1 MATSAIG
8 STSSSTP
15 NVGAFGNLK
24 TDDFLKVMMSELSH
38 QDPFQPQDSSKLLEQ
53 MSSLRNIE
61 SQLSLQKSIE
71 SLVLNNQISSAGT
84 MIGKVVSGL
93 NDQNQTVSGLVTS
106 VRVASGKVVL
116 ELDSGDRLLMDR
128 VTQLAKMEPNSASA
142 PLAANTAA

>member
-8 STSSSTP
+8 STSSTTP
-15 NVGAFGNLK
+15 SAGAFGNLK

-93 NDQNQTVSGLVTS
+93 NDKNQAISGLVTS

-128 VTQLAKMEPNSASA
+128 VTQIAKIEPNSASA